1 MFRTSNPVLARD
13 IFSRPT
19 TVASD
24 VMTVQGT
31 VTKTIF
37 LILLTMGTAGFAW
50 SQFFAK
56 QDVTPL
62 LAIGAVTSIVAFI
75 VIWFRGAAGF
85 ITAPLY
91 AAGKG
96 LLLGGISA
104 MVQAAYPKYPG
115 LVIQSVALTFG
126 TLFMLLLA
134 YKVRLIRAT
143 EGFKAGIIA
152 ATGGICLVY
161 LVDFVLRFFVG
172 TQVPFIHESGAIGI
186 GFSVFVVAI
195 AALNLVLDFDYI
207 ERGAQVGLP
216 RNMEWYGAFGLLVTL
231 IWLYWEI
238 LRLLIKIQSGSSRRS
253 SGGVSA

>member
-19 TVASD
+19 TVSSD

-50 SQFFAK
+50 SQFFAQ

-62 LAIGAVTSIVAFI
+62 LTIGIAMSGIAFL
-75 VIWFRGAAGF
+75 VIWIRGTAGF

-96 LLLGGISA
+96 LLLGGVSA

-126 TLFMLLLA
+126 TLFMLLFA
-134 YKVRLIRAT
+134 YKVRLVRAT
-143 EGFKAGIIA
+143 EGFKAGVIA
-152 ATGGICLVY
+152 ATGAICLVY
-161 LVDFVLRFFVG
+161 LVDYILFFFG
-172 TQVPFIHESGAIGI
+172 KHVPFIHESGAIGI

-207 ERGAQVGLP
+207 ERGAEVGLP
-216 RNMEWYGAFGLLVTL
+216 RTMEWYGAFGLLVTL

-253 SGGVSA
+253 SSVDA

>member
-13 IFSRPT
+13 IFSRPSG
-19 TVASD
+19 VASD

-50 SQFFAK
+50 SQFFAG

-62 LAIGAVTSIVAFI
+62 LAIGAVASIVAFI
-75 VIWFRGAAGF
+75 AIWWRGSAGF

-91 AAGKG
+91 ALGKG

-104 MVQAAYPKYPG
+104 MVQASYPKYPG
-115 LVIQSVALTFG
+115 LVIQAVALTFG
-126 TLFMLLLA
+126 TLFMLLFA
-134 YKVRLIRAT
+134 YKVGLVRAT
-143 EGFKAGIIA
+143 QGFRAGIMA
-152 ATGGICLVY
+152 ATGAICLVY
-161 LVDFVLRFFVG
+161 LVDVILMLCG
-172 TQVPFIHESGAIGI
+172 TRVPFIHESGMIGI
-186 GFSVFVVAI
+186 GFSLFVVAI

-207 ERGAQVGLP
+207 ERGAQVGLSK
-216 RNMEWYGAFGLLVTL
+216 NMEWYGAFGLLVTL

-238 LRLLIKIQSGSSRRS
+238 LRLLIKLQNGSSRRS
-253 SGGVSA
+253 SSVDA